1 MLSQDS
7 RGSARP
13 AAAPKVVR
21 GSIFDRNGK
30 LLANQVKR
38 HSLEAWLPSVRQ
50 PKRSAQIISLILG
63 SEPDQLYAR
72 LRNAKRKYM
81 WVQRFLSESQAEKLR
96 EQIALGLLPGFRLR
110 EEYKRYYP
118 LGELAAH
125 LIGFTNIDN
134 VGLEGVERSLENVL
148 NPPPNQKQKTD
159 NFGPN
164 IIYGDKVFLS
174 IDIDT
179 QYIIDKIA
187 RKSMAANQ
195 ADYLVALL
203 MDARSGALL
212 AFVSLPEYD
221 PNLFNRYPREILNN
235 QAISTAYEP
244 GSVFKFFTMAA
255 LLDEKIFDVDHIF
268 DIGMQY
274 NPPVFQR
281 YNIQPINDVAQHAAL
296 STTELLIYSS
306 NVGMATA
313 SEGISKK
320 RLYEKLQRFGFG
332 KKTGIPLPGESNG
345 LLKHHSQWTI
355 RTKPTIVFGQ
365 EIGISAIQMAR
376 AATVFA
382 NSGMLLAPIIIDR
395 IEAPNGKTKQKNR
408 RQPEYEVISPITA
421 RNMLMMSEQVIASD
435 LGTMRSARVAG
446 LRISGKSGTAQ
457 VIDPKTGSYYPE
469 RVNSSAMA
477 IFPTDEPQFIL
488 FITIF
493 NPKNSV
499 RWGGRIVSPMVAEV
513 IGELTTRYNLPLKG
527 NRIAYFNEDVPNMIQ
542 TKLQKQTVHNLPQ
555 VLEELPELRGLPKR
569 KLLPLLRI
577 PGLAVEIIGEGHV
590 VRQSL
595 PPGTPIA
602 DDARSDSERAL
613 AQSLKI
619 WLE

>member
-1 MLSQDS
+1 
-7 RGSARP
+7 
-13 AAAPKVVR
+13 
-21 GSIFDRNGK
+21 
-30 LLANQVKR
+30 
-38 HSLEAWLPSVRQ
+38 
-50 PKRSAQIISLILG
+50 
-63 SEPDQLYAR
+63 
-72 LRNAKRKYM
+72 
-81 WVQRFLSESQAEKLR
+81 
-96 EQIALGLLPGFRLR
+96 
-110 EEYKRYYP
+110 
-118 LGELAAH
+118 
-125 LIGFTNIDN
+125 
-134 VGLEGVERSLENVL
+134 
-148 NPPPNQKQKTD
+148 
-159 NFGPN
+159 
-164 IIYGDKVFLS
+164 
-174 IDIDT
+174 
-179 QYIIDKIA
+179 
-187 RKSMAANQ
+187 
-195 ADYLVALL
+195 

-221 PNLFNRYPREILNN
+221 PNLFNRYPRAILNN

-255 LLDEKIFDVDHIF
+255 LLDEKIFEVDHIF

-320 RLYEKLQRFGFG
+320 RLYERLQMFGFG

-345 LLKHHSQWTI
+345 LLKHHSKWTI

-365 EIGISAIQMAR
+365 EIGISSIQMAR

-382 NSGMLLAPIIIDR
+382 NSGMLLAPLIIDR
-395 IEAPNGKTKQKNR
+395 IEAPSGKTKLKNR
-408 RQPEYEVISPITA
+408 RQPQYEVISPITA

-493 NPKNSV
+493 NPKKSV

-513 IGELTTRYNLPLKG
+513 ISELTTRYNLPLKG
-527 NRIAYFNEDVPNMIQ
+527 NRIAYFNEDVQNLIK
-542 TKLQKQTVHNLPQ
+542 TKLTVEQNLNLPGILQ
-555 VLEELPELRGLPKR
+555 ELPELRGLSKR

-577 PGLAVEIIGEGHV
+577 PGLAVEVIGEGHV

-595 PPGTPIA
+595 PPGTLIPDSTA
-602 DDARSDSERAL
+602 DAPNANQNL
-613 AQSLKI
+613 ILPLKI